1 MSMDELRKI
10 AVEAARDVKP
20 GEHVCKYCGAGFVR
34 ESTLQVHQCE
44 PKRRDQQRGEKG
56 VVIGFQTWLRFYEL
70 TQGSAKLKTYEDF
83 CNNNFYNA
91 FVKFGRHCVAISAVN
106 VNQFMDYV
114 LKKQIKI
121 DNWCKDKVYEE
132 YLYGIL
138 RSESSSDAL
147 ERSIITMQE
156 WSEETGNDI
165 TTYFTTVS
173 ANRFVQHILNG
184 RVSCWAIYCCDN
196 GIDKLGTLSE
206 EQVTLLMPWIDPE
219 FWQRKL
225 HDYTAD
231 TEMTKH
237 ILTQAGL

>member
-10 AVEAARDVKP
+10 AEEAKQDVKP
-20 GEHVCKYCGAGFVR
+20 GEHVCRYCGQGFVR

-44 PKRRDQQRGEKG
+44 PKRRDQQRSEKG

-91 FVKFGRHCVAISAVN
+91 FVKFGRYCVGISAIN

-114 LKKQIKI
+114 LKNQIKI

-132 YLYGIL
+132 YLYKLL
-138 RSESSSDAL
+138 RSESSNDAL
-147 ERSIITMQE
+147 ERSILTMQE
-156 WSEETGNDI
+156 WAEYSDSDI
-165 TTYFTTVS
+165 TTYFANIS
-173 ANRFVQHILNG
+173 SNRFVQHILNG
-184 RVSCWAIYCCDN
+184 RVSCWTVYCCDS
-196 GIDKLGTLSE
+196 GIAKLETLGE
-206 EQVTLLMPWIDPE
+206 EQITLLMPWIDPE

-225 HDYTAD
+225 RDYTAD
-231 TEMTKH
+231 AEMTRH
-237 ILTQAGL
+237 ILSQSGF

>member
-1 MSMDELRKI
+1 
-10 AVEAARDVKP
+10 
-20 GEHVCKYCGAGFVR
+20 
-34 ESTLQVHQCE
+34 
-44 PKRRDQQRGEKG
+44 
-56 VVIGFQTWLRFYEL
+56 
-70 TQGSAKLKTYEDF
+70 
-83 CNNNFYNA
+83 
-91 FVKFGRHCVAISAVN
+91 
-106 VNQFMDYV
+106 
-114 LKKQIKI
+114 
-121 DNWCKDKVYEE
+121 
-132 YLYGIL
+132 
-138 RSESSSDAL
+138 
-147 ERSIITMQE
+147 MQE

>member
-10 AVEAARDVKP
+10 AVEAARDIKP
-20 GEHVCKYCGAGFVR
+20 GEHICKYCGVGFVR

-91 FVKFGRHCVAISAVN
+91 FVKFGRHCVAISAIN
-106 VNQFMDYV
+106 VNQFTDYV
-114 LKKQIKI
+114 LKNQIKI

-132 YLYGIL
+132 YLYKLL
-138 RSESSSDAL
+138 RTESADDAL

-156 WSEETGNDI
+156 WAEQTDNDI
-165 TTYFTTVS
+165 TTYFANVS
-173 ANRFVQHILNG
+173 SNRFVQHILNG
-184 RVSCWAIYCCDN
+184 RVSCWTVYCCDS
-196 GIDKLGTLSE
+196 GIAKLETLGE
-206 EQVTLLMPWIDPE
+206 EQVTLLMQWIDPE

-225 HDYTAD
+225 HDYPAD
-231 TEMTKH
+231 AELTRH
-237 ILTQAGL
+237 ILVQAGF

>member
-1 MSMDELRKI
+1 MNELQKI
-10 AVEAARDVKP
+10 AEEARRDMKP
-20 GEHVCKYCGAGFVR
+20 GSYVCKHCSQGFVR

-44 PKRRDQQRGEKG
+44 PKRRDQQRSEKG

-106 VNQFMDYV
+106 VNQFIDYV
-114 LKKQIKI
+114 LKNQIKI
-121 DNWCKDKVYEE
+121 DNWCKDKIYEE
-132 YLYGIL
+132 YLYKLL
-138 RSESSSDAL
+138 RTESSDDAL
-147 ERSIITMQE
+147 ERSVLTMQE
-156 WSEETGNDI
+156 WAEQNDSDI
-165 TTYFTTVS
+165 ATYFTAVS
-173 ANRFVQHILNG
+173 SNRFVQHVLNG

-196 GIDKLGTLSE
+196 GIAKLETLSE

-225 HDYTAD
+225 HDYPAD
-231 TEMTKH
+231 AELTKH
-237 ILTQAGL
+237 ILAQAGF

>member
-1 MSMDELRKI
+1 MDELRKI
-10 AVEAARDVKP
+10 AEEARREMKP
-20 GEHVCKYCGAGFVR
+20 GEHRCKYCGQGFVR

-44 PKRRDQQRGEKG
+44 PKRRDLQRGEKG
-56 VVIGFQTWLRFYEL
+56 VIIGFQTWLRFYEL

-106 VNQFMDYV
+106 VKQFMDYV
-114 LKKQIKI
+114 LKNQIKI

-156 WSEETGNDI
+156 WSEESGNDI
-165 TTYFTTVS
+165 TTYFINVS
-173 ANRFVQHILNG
+173 TNRFVQHILNG
-184 RVSCWAIYCCDN
+184 RVSCWAIYCCNN
-196 GIDKLGTLSE
+196 GIDKLATLSE

-225 HDYTAD
+225 KDYNAD

-237 ILTQAGL
+237 ILQQAGL

>member
-1 MSMDELRKI
+1 MNELQKI
-10 AVEAARDVKP
+10 AEEAKRDMKP
-20 GEHVCKYCGAGFVR
+20 GTHVCKYCGQGFVR

-56 VVIGFQTWLRFYEL
+56 VIIGFQTWLRFYEL

-83 CNNNFYNA
+83 CSNNFYNA
-91 FVKFGRHCVAISAVN
+91 FVKFGRHCVAISAIN

-147 ERSIITMQE
+147 ERSILTMQE
-156 WSEETGNDI
+156 WSKETGNDI
-165 TTYFTTVS
+165 TTYFTAVS

>member
-1 MSMDELRKI
+1 MDELRKI
-10 AVEAARDVKP
+10 ALEARKEFKP
-20 GEHVCKYCGAGFVR
+20 GEHVCKYCGTGFVR

-44 PKRRDQQRGEKG
+44 PKRRDLQRGEKG

-91 FVKFGRHCVAISAVN
+91 FVKFGRHCVAISAIN

>member
-1 MSMDELRKI
+1 MSMDDLRKI

-91 FVKFGRHCVAISAVN
+91 FVKFGRHCVGISAIN
-106 VNQFMDYV
+106 VNQFTDYV
-114 LKKQIKI
+114 LKNQIKI

-132 YLYGIL
+132 YLYKLL
-138 RSESSSDAL
+138 RTESADDAL

-156 WSEETGNDI
+156 WAEQTDNDI
-165 TTYFTTVS
+165 TTYFANVS
-173 ANRFVQHILNG
+173 SNRFVQHILNG
-184 RVSCWAIYCCDN
+184 RVSCWTVYCCDS
-196 GIDKLGTLSE
+196 GIAKLETLGE
-206 EQVTLLMPWIDPE
+206 EQVTLLMQWIDPE

-225 HDYTAD
+225 HDYPAD
-231 TEMTKH
+231 AELTRH
-237 ILTQAGL
+237 ILVQAGF

>member
-1 MSMDELRKI
+1 MVMSELQKI
-10 AVEAARDVKP
+10 AEEARRDMKP
-20 GEHVCKYCGAGFVR
+20 GEHKCKYCGQGFVR
-34 ESTLQVHQCE
+34 ESTLAVHQCE
-44 PKRRDQQRGEKG
+44 PKRRDLQQGEKG
-56 VVIGFQTWLRFYEL
+56 VIIGFKTWLRFYEL
-70 TQGSAKLKTYEDF
+70 TQGSAKLKTYADF

-91 FVKFGRHCVAISAVN
+91 FVKFGRHCVAISAIN

-132 YLYGIL
+132 YLYGLL

-165 TTYFTTVS
+165 TTYFTEVS
-173 ANRFVQHILNG
+173 SNRFVQHVLNG

-196 GIDKLGTLSE
+196 GIAKLETLSE

-231 TEMTKH
+231 AELTKH
-237 ILTQAGL
+237 ILAQANF

>member
-1 MSMDELRKI
+1 MSMDELQKI
-10 AVEAARDVKP
+10 AEEAKRDVKP

-44 PKRRDQQRGEKG
+44 PKRRDLQRGEKG

-91 FVKFGRHCVAISAVN
+91 FVKFGRHCVAISAIN

-147 ERSIITMQE
+147 ERSILTMQE
-156 WSEETGNDI
+156 WSEESGNDI
-165 TTYFTTVS
+165 TTYFTAVS
-173 ANRFVQHILNG
+173 SNRFVQHILNG
-184 RVSCWAIYCCDN
+184 RISCWAIYCCN
-196 GIDKLGTLSE
+196 SGINKLEMLSE
-206 EQVTLLMPWIDPE
+206 EQVTLLLPWIDPE

-225 HDYTAD
+225 HDYPAD

-237 ILTQAGL
+237 ILLKAGF

>member
-91 FVKFGRHCVAISAVN
+91 FVKFGRHCVAISAIN